1 MILAI
6 PIIYLIKGKSKYS
19 ITGLPEFSKLN
30 SYFKDYPFNLAKLF
44 REENNK
50 SILFHSDMSKESL
63 DIIKSVKSK
72 LDIPIQALFLK
83 DLSEEEVN
91 LINELSVNRLFLPFE
106 QCIKIKTAIP
116 IINISDINSKNII
129 NYERVMIECGN
140 EAIEK
145 INLNIENKVSII
157 NSYTTTQSL
166 SKLNKYPSNIDSVYL
181 GKEYYG
187 THFAGQKLWR
197 IAEKTQFLI

>member
-6 PIIYLIKGKSKYS
+6 PIIYLENGKSKYTIS
-19 ITGLPEFSKLN
+19 GFPEFLKLD

-50 SILFHSDMSKESL
+50 SILFRSDTSKESL
-63 DIIKSVKSK
+63 EIIKLVTSE
-72 LDIPIQALFLK
+72 LDIPIQALFLN
-83 DLSEEEVN
+83 DLSDEEIN
-91 LINELSVNRLFLPFE
+91 SINELSINRLFLPLDE
-106 QCIKIKTAIP
+106 CKKIRNAIP
-116 IINISDINSKNII
+116 VINISDVNLKNII
-129 NYERVMIECGN
+129 TYERVMIDCEN
-140 EAIEK
+140 EPIEK
-145 INLNIENKVSII
+145 INLNIENKIAII

-166 SKLNKYPSNIDSVYL
+166 SKLNKTPSNIDSVYL

-197 IAEKTQFLI
+197 IAEKTQFSI